1 MEIEFGFRKEKS
13 SLFGEIKRPV
23 ARVILIN
30 KEIKIPEIFYVD
42 SGADI
47 TLIPRSVGE
56 LLQLED
62 PVKSEIFDIKG
73 ISDKGISIVVRKIS
87 IQISSFVIRARVG
100 WALTE
105 HVPMLLGREDIF
117 PFFNIL
123 FLRNKKTIFHS
134 PS

>member
-62 PVKSEIFDIKG
+62 PEGLSGADRNLPRTKG
-73 ISDKGISIVVRKIS
+73 R
-87 IQISSFVIRARVG
+87 SF
-100 WALTE
+100 
-105 HVPMLLGREDIF
+105 
-117 PFFNIL
+117 
-123 FLRNKKTIFHS
+123 
-134 PS
+134 